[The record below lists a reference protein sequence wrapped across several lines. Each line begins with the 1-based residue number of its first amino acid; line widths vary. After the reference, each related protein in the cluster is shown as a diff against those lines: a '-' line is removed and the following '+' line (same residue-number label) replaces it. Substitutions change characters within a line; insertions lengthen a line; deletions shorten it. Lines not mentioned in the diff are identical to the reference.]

1 MKFTLP
7 VLLVALMVTTGTV
20 CASDVNLTADEKVEW
35 HQKEQKIVAVGN
47 AVATRDDMNIRADR
61 MIGYYA
67 SRADKPQGKS
77 RITKVEARGNVVMKS
92 PKANAYGQSMD
103 YDLQQD
109 TIILKGSP
117 AKISTDKEV
126 ITAEDNITYYP
137 QEQKAV
143 AFGNVVGT
151 SQGNKVFADKMV
163 AFFTKENAK
172 SSNLV
177 MRKVQIFGHV
187 KITTSNA
194 EVTAERGVYYPQEG
208 KVRLDDNI
216 VINQNG
222 NTLKGDKAETNLN
235 TGISKLISTSKTGRV
250 KGVFKEKKAPNEK

>member
-1 MKFTLP
+1 
-7 VLLVALMVTTGTV
+7 
-20 CASDVNLTADEKVEW
+20 
-35 HQKEQKIVAVGN
+35 
-47 AVATRDDMNIRADR
+47 
-61 MIGYYA
+61 
-67 SRADKPQGKS
+67 
-77 RITKVEARGNVVMKS
+77 
-92 PKANAYGQSMD
+92 
-103 YDLQQD
+103 
-109 TIILKGSP
+109 
-117 AKISTDKEV
+117 
-126 ITAEDNITYYP
+126 
-137 QEQKAV
+137 
-143 AFGNVVGT
+143 
-151 SQGNKVFADKMV
+151 MV

-235 TGISKLISTSKTGRV
+235 TGISKLISTSQSGRV
-250 KGVFKEKKAPNEK
+250 KGVFKEKKALNEK